1 MNDDVIK
8 KVDLY
13 ALTSR
18 VIKRV
23 ADTQQRLHGLASNSV
38 SWRSIGDDLEEAA
51 AAAKE
56 VARRIKDGEVR

>member
-1 MNDDVIK
+1 MDNDVIK

-23 ADTQQRLHGLASNSV
+23 ADTQQRLHGLAPNSV
-38 SWRSIGDDLEEAA
+38 TWRSLADDLEEAA
-51 AAAKE
+51 AAARE